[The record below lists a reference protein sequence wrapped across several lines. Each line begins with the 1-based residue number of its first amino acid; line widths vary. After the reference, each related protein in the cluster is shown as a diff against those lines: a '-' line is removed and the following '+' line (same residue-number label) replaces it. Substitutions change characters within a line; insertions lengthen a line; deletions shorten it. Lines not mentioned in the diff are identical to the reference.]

1 MQAPQWKDIE
11 AVPTRCKTAYDRACE
26 AANQKAQKIQESA
39 AAPTWLKNDYDRAAQ
54 AALQGIFGCCC
65 KCCEQTAALQA
76 ELDQKAQKSEQHEAE
91 AEKARIQVQKEAEG
105 CLKQM
110 QAVTGST
117 GSIERSF
124 AAATAAHYRQIG
136 FMVSHN
142 ANAD

>member
-1 MQAPQWKDIE
+1 MQAPQWKEIE
-11 AVPTRCKTAYDRACE
+11 AVSTRFKTAYDRACE
-26 AANQKAQKIQESA
+26 AANQKAQKLQESE
-39 AAPTWLKNDYDRAAQ
+39 AAPTWFKNDYDRAAQ
-54 AALQGIFGCCC
+54 
-65 KCCEQTAALQA
+65 AALQA

>member
-11 AVPTRCKTAYDRACE
+11 AVPTRFKTAYDRACE
-26 AANQKAQKIQESA
+26 AANQKAQKLQESE
-39 AAPTWLKNDYDRAAQ
+39 AAPTWFKNDYDRAAQ
-54 AALQGIFGCCC
+54 AALQ
-65 KCCEQTAALQA
+65 A
-76 ELDQKAQKSEQHEAE
+76 ELDRKAQKSEQHEAE

-110 QAVTGST
+110 LAVTGSA

-124 AAATAAHYRQIG
+124 AAVTAAHYRQIG